1 MSENIEEG
9 LIEEQ
14 PIPVDIEGTKL
25 ILSQME
31 NCICKI
37 VKDNGHKGTGFFCL
51 IPFPDNNNLLKVLI
65 TNNHILNENDIQ
77 NYKMIKF
84 IMYNKERKIE
94 EEKKIRIDES
104 RKKFTI
110 KNEEEGIDLTII
122 EIRQYKDEI
131 NDFLRVDDNILELD
145 CKRKSI
151 YILHYPKDKRL
162 VSYGLLND
170 IYEGKKI
177 NHYCNTEYG
186 SSGSPI
192 LSLNNFKVI
201 GVHYGGS
208 QIINAKFNFGTF
220 IKYAINDFNNKYKN
234 EIIKYENN
242 KLEIT
247 NEFEDI
253 SEKSTKYDTQ
263 IINNDKNYELDS
275 FHNIK
280 NENENQILN
289 INLKQK
295 KTDIPIELNNV
306 KNRFLPLPESVA
318 QGLENE
324 AKITDFQILIEIG
337 SGSLGKVYR
346 VTHKVTKAEYAIKA
360 IDKRDKTNQ
369 EIKPYF
375 RREIEIMYKIHHP
388 NVIKLYGHFEDNNYC
403 YFIMEYSSKGNVYN
417 LLSADKKKSLST
429 KVYVSLIIDV
439 ISAVYFLHNMKPPI
453 IHRDIKPENIL
464 LSDGL
469 IAKLSDFI
477 WSNYIQVDEKR
488 TTVCGTPIY
497 LAPEILKEKGHDEAV
512 DIWCI
517 GVLLFELITGNVPFQ
532 GNDID
537 TLKDN
542 ILNLKITWPRD
553 INKDA
558 KDLIKQILKL
568 EPKERLP
575 LEEML
580 KHPFITQYFPDAI
593 KRLIKP
599 EVGAKYKP
607 FIISKDDPKVW
618 QLEKI

>member
-220 IKYAINDFNNKYKN
+220 IKYAINEFNNKYKN